1 MAISAL
7 PNKKSRYCVEHRT
20 ISSNLNFEEIV
31 TTTYINM
38 QDAYVVEKG
47 DAIGTWL
54 QIGYTGPGSNG
65 SGTAKS
71 AVFGYKENSDF
82 STGHWVATPQTKLND
97 CTTAMSWKLSAKLD
111 NTNEGQ
117 ANVAYKAFGD
127 NECRGLTPA
136 FDKLTDGRSTN

>member
-1 MAISAL
+1 
-7 PNKKSRYCVEHRT
+7 
-20 ISSNLNFEEIV
+20 
-31 TTTYINM
+31 M
-38 QDAYVVEKG
+38 QDAYVVEKA
-47 DAIGTWL
+47 DAIGSWM

-71 AVFGYKENSDF
+71 AVFSYKENSDF
-82 STGHWVATPQTKLND
+82 ATGHWVATPLTKLND
-97 CTTAMSWKLSAKLD
+97 CTTSLSWKLSAKVD

-127 NECRGLTPA
+127 EKCRGLTPA

>member
-1 MAISAL
+1 MANRRCICTPAL
-7 PNKKSRYCVEHRT
+7 LSNGKKYAG
-20 ISSNLNFEEIV
+20 
-31 TTTYINM
+31 TYINM

-71 AVFGYKENSDF
+71 AVFGYAENSDF

-117 ANVAYKAFGD
+117 ANVAYKAFGSD
-127 NECRGLTPA
+127 ECRGLTPA
-136 FDKLTDGRSTN
+136 FDKLTEGRSTN